1 MVTRA
6 ALLLLLLAQLLLAGA
21 ASSHTLAAGGAR
33 PQAAPPA
40 RRARPRCAPALDAS
54 AELRPAAEEVDPGEV
69 AGLRVLKYP
78 HPLLR
83 APNAEVTAFDE
94 ELHELSRRMFRM
106 MYASK
111 GVGLAA
117 PQVGVNK
124 RLLVFNPEGDERK
137 MSSEYALVNPII
149 VDRSEGTELDDE
161 GCLSFPGFGAKVTRA
176 KWVKVRA
183 FNLKGKPVNKR
194 YAGWDARI
202 FQHEYDHLDGTL
214 FVDRLDEAERHLVQ
228 PDLDRLAVLHGP
240 GGAL

>member
-1 MVTRA
+1 VLL
-6 ALLLLLLAQLLLAGA
+6 ALLVGA
-21 ASSHTLAAGGAR
+21 CAHTLVHGSGAPRAVAAR
-33 PQAAPPA
+33 PL
-40 RRARPRCAPALDAS
+40 RPRCAAALDVS
-54 AELRPAAEEVDPGEV
+54 TEPAATAEEVDPGEV

-78 HPLLR
+78 HPQLR
-83 APNAEVTAFDE
+83 APNAEVSTFDD
-94 ELHELSRRMFRM
+94 ELRDLSRRMFRM

-137 MSSEYALVNPII
+137 MSAECVLVNPTI
-149 VDRSEGTELDDE
+149 VERAEGTELDDE

-176 KWVKVRA
+176 KWVKVKA
-183 FNLKGKPVNKR
+183 LNLKGKPFTKK
-194 YAGWDARI
+194 YAGWEARI

-214 FVDRLDEAERHLVQ
+214 YVDRLDAGERSAVQ
-228 PDLDRLAVLHGP
+228 PELDRLVALHGP